1 MNPNHFWRMFE
12 DEWFTPK
19 YRLKK
24 LLGAGSFGAV
34 FLADEVISDRVL
46 RQVAIKVFSGEGEPQ
61 ERQIAELQTA
71 ISLKHPGLLES
82 FSPEQGWLKG
92 VECLGLVMELAEN
105 SLTKR
110 LEQGTI
116 PVLELK
122 AIVKNL
128 AGALHYLHE
137 KGIVH
142 RDLKPANIMQ
152 VGEQWKL
159 TDFGIS
165 RLLANRN
172 GSDTSPS
179 NQVGTLAYA
188 PPESYRGKISL
199 AWDLW
204 SLGVVIAEMLTGKH
218 PFAGETPQESIHRV
232 SYEEPDL
239 PELPAP
245 FAAIVQGC
253 LVKDYTQRWTASQVL
268 VALDPSAELGTV
280 TVLLPLSPSFRRAIP
295 TAAGETGCVSIPVS
309 RIEMQPLA
317 PSLTDSLTTDTDNFT
332 KPARLNRQ
340 GGEKMKAISLPTR
353 QYQERLPGAAMLDM
367 IAIPAGN
374 FFMGTATE
382 DIEQVVKLE
391 TWFKRIEV
399 KKWLRPEMPQHRVHL
414 AEFYISKTPI
424 TQEQWQAVMLSNPS
438 LFSGLRRP
446 VENVSWWDG
455 VEFCDRL
462 SQLTGKNYRL
472 PTEAEWEYACRAGT
486 QTLYSFGNSKQPLRD
501 YAWYTWNSQH
511 KTQPVAQK
519 KPNAWGLH
527 DMHGLVWEWCEDNWH
542 ESYNGAPTDGSA
554 WNEYGHSTK
563 HVVRGGAWYSL
574 ADDCR
579 SVYRFCYDASFRYP
593 SIGFRV
599 VVKSCPVVSDSYS

>member
-1 MNPNHFWRMFE
+1 MNPDRFWRMFE

-46 RQVAIKVFSGEGEPQ
+46 REVAIKIFSGEGEPQ

-71 ISLKHPGLLES
+71 ISLKHPGLLEG
-82 FSPEQGWLKG
+82 FTPEQGWLKG
-92 VECLGLVMELAEN
+92 VECLGLVMELAET

-110 LEQGTI
+110 LQQGII
-116 PVLELK
+116 PISEVK
-122 AIVKNL
+122 AIAKNL
-128 AGALHYLHE
+128 AGGLHYLHE

-165 RLLANRN
+165 RLLANPN

-204 SLGVVIAEMLTGKH
+204 SLGIAIAEMLTGKH
-218 PFAGETPQESIHRV
+218 PFEGETPQELMHRV
-232 SYEEPDL
+232 THEQPDL
-239 PELPAP
+239 PELPSP
-245 FAAIVQGC
+245 FASIIQGC

-268 VALDPSAELGTV
+268 VALDPSAELGRV
-280 TVLLPLSPSFRRAIP
+280 TILLPLSPSFRKAIP

-309 RIEMQPLA
+309 SIEMRSRSVPDGISPEADWQA
-317 PSLTDSLTTDTDNFT
+317 SRG
-332 KPARLNRQ
+332 AEEQ
-340 GGEKMKAISLPTR
+340 VGAKMRTISLPAR
-353 QYQERLPGAAMLDM
+353 QYQERLPGAAILDM
-367 IAIPAGN
+367 IAIPAGS
-374 FFMGTATE
+374 FFMGTSTE
-382 DIEQVVKLE
+382 DIEQVLKLE
-391 TWFKRIEV
+391 TWFKRTEV
-399 KKWLRPEMPQHRVHL
+399 KKWLRSEMPQHRVRV
-414 AEFYISKTPI
+414 AEFYMSKTPI
-424 TQEQWQAVMLSNPS
+424 TQEQWQAVMQTNPS
-438 LFSGLRRP
+438 HFSGLRRP
-446 VENVSWWDG
+446 VDNVSWWDG

-462 SQLTGKNYRL
+462 SQLTGKSYRL
-472 PTEAEWEYACRAGT
+472 PTEAEWEYACRAGS

-542 ESYNGAPTDGSA
+542 ENYNGAPTDGSA
-554 WNEYGHSTK
+554 WNEGGHSTK
-563 HVVRGGAWYSL
+563 QVVRGGAWYSL

-579 SVYRFCYDASFRYP
+579 CVYRFCYDASFRYP

-599 VVKSCPVVSDSYS
+599 VV